1 MRHGS
6 VLEQKM
12 KNGKKMK
19 WLIGAALAALT
30 TTASAQ
36 FRTGSD
42 GYARDA
48 NNRIGSAGANQANNY
63 WQGRA
68 YGYQGNTV
76 ITGNVTGGREF
87 HGFVPYTDPGA
98 FRGTTAGSSMDR
110 FIRSSTAAPF

>member
-1 MRHGS
+1 MRNS
-6 VLEQKM
+6 
-12 KNGKKMK
+12 KKMG
-19 WLIGAALAALT
+19 WLAAAALAVVT

-42 GYARDA
+42 GNARDA
-48 NNRIGSAGANQANNY
+48 NNRIGSGGNNLRDNY

-68 YGYQGNTV
+68 YGYQGNSV

-110 FIRSSTAAPF
+110 FIRSSTAAPFGGMQSNNAQV